1 MASAAVG
8 SKITLADYL
17 RMPETLQP
25 MEILNGEVF
34 EMPTPSPR
42 HQAVIRKL
50 LTRLDDPITSTGI
63 GEVFVSPLD
72 LLIREHPLTIR
83 QPDLFVVS
91 ADELARH
98 PDYLDRL
105 PMRVRPLLVVEVLSP
120 SNFPR
125 LMEQRL
131 ADYGSLGVEEV
142 WLVSLEAEAVEVL
155 RQAGDTY
162 RLEGRYTG
170 DERIVSPA
178 LPHLEITAGQLFT

>member
-1 MASAAVG
+1 MASAAVS
-8 SKITLADYL
+8 SKITLAEYL

-25 MEILNGEVF
+25 TEILNGEVF
-34 EMPTPSPR
+34 EMPTPAPD
-42 HQAVIRKL
+42 HQLVVHAIGTL
-50 LTRLDDPITSTGI
+50 LTAPVNATGF
-63 GEVFVSPLD
+63 GRVFLSPLD

-83 QPDLFVVS
+83 QPDVFVVA

-98 PDYLDRL
+98 PGYRRSL

-142 WLVSLEAEAVEVL
+142 WLVSLEAETVEVL
-155 RQAGDTY
+155 RLAGDTY
-162 RLEGRYTG
+162 RLEGRYAG

-178 LPHLEITAGQLFT
+178 LPHLEITTAQLFA